1 MKLVLTN
8 VPPDRAEA
16 IARALVEEGLVAC
29 ANLLPVRSVYRWK
42 GAVCDEP
49 ECTLLLKAPSHAIG
63 PLRERLLALHPY
75 ELPEFVVIDVDAASS
90 LPAYVAWVD
99 SAGTRPL

>member
-1 MKLVLTN
+1 MLTN

-42 GAVCDEP
+42 GGG
-49 ECTLLLKAPSHAIG
+49 L
-63 PLRERLLALHPY
+63 
-75 ELPEFVVIDVDAASS
+75 
-90 LPAYVAWVD
+90 
-99 SAGTRPL
+99 